1 MYKQL
6 EIITKLGFSV
16 SDVPK
21 EGTYQNWENLDE
33 KYTGMH
39 DYFKWIKYGYGR
51 ATDHA
56 SLDIRA
62 GKITREEGLK
72 LVKEYEGKIPEKY
85 MDDFLEDMEITREEF
100 YKIVDK
106 FTNKELFKTDDN
118 GELVRDK
125 NGNIEKLVYDNL

>member
-1 MYKQL
+1 MKR
-6 EIITKLGFSV
+6 LGFSRN
-16 SDVPK
+16 SETK
-21 EGTYQNWENLDE
+21 EGTYTDWENLDT
-33 KYTGMH
+33 KFTGMH

-56 SLDIRA
+56 SLDIRS

-72 LVKEYEGKIPEKY
+72 LVKEFEGKIPEKY
-85 MDDFLEDMEITREEF
+85 MDDLLEDMEITREEF

-118 GELVRDK
+118 NKLIRDE
-125 NGNIEKLVYDNL
+125 NGNIRKIIL